1 MATIKWNKR
10 ARLLFVGHI
19 DYAFH
24 EFGAT
29 TAARWFARKKKIE
42 DSISK
47 FPESFPREPL
57 LLDRCRIYRRAALM
71 KNFKLIYVYYPSS
84 DTVRIVDIWDMR
96 MNPET
101 LKSHIK
107 P

>member
-1 MATIKWNKR
+1 MAAIKWNRR

-19 DYAFH
+19 DYALK
-24 EFGAT
+24 EFGIT
-29 TAARWFARKKKIE
+29 TAARWFARKNKIE

-57 LLDRCRIYRRAALM
+57 LLDRRHVYRRAVLM

-101 LKSHIK
+101 LQVRIK
-107 P
+107 

>member
-1 MATIKWNKR
+1 MATIKWNKK

-19 DYAFH
+19 DYAFQ
-24 EFGAT
+24 EFGT
-29 TAARWFARKKKIE
+29 ITAVRWFTRKKKIE

-57 LLDRCRIYRRAALM
+57 LLNRRRIYRRAVLM
-71 KNFKLIYVYYPSS
+71 GNFKLIYVYYPST

-96 MNPET
+96 MNPDT
-101 LKSHIK
+101 LKRRI
-107 P
+107 